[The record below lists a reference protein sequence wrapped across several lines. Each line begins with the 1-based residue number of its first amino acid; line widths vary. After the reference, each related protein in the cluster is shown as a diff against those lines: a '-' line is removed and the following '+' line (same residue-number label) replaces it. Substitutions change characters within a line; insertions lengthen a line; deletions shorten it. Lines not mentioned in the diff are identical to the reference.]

1 MTTVRSR
8 IRSRIAEE
16 PGIHFNELRRG
27 LDIAMGQVQYHT
39 RILERDKRIVR
50 EEIAGRAHF
59 FLPTYGQWERGTI
72 ALLRRET
79 TREVVI
85 ALLGTRE
92 QHPQELADQ
101 LSLARSTIEWHLSTL
116 IDANIVEKDRIIGS
130 GDSERLIVRLTQPE
144 TTYRLLREIEP
155 GRTDRLVDRFMRLT
169 DELLE

>member
-1 MTTVRSR
+1 MTTVRSQ
-8 IRSRIAEE
+8 IHSRIAEE
-16 PGIHFNELRRG
+16 PGIHFNALRRG
-27 LDIAMGQVQYHT
+27 LDLAMGQVQYHT
-39 RILERDKRIVR
+39 RVLERDERIVR

-59 FLPTYGQWERGTI
+59 FLPIYGSWEREAI

-79 TREVVI
+79 TRELII
-85 ALLGTRE
+85 ALLSTRE
-92 QHPQELADQ
+92 RHPQELADQ

-116 IDANIVEKDRIIGS
+116 IDADIVEKERMGTTA
-130 GDSERLIVRLTQPE
+130 GNERLIVRLTHPE